1 MGKGNLVGFFIKVIV
16 IYFFL
21 SYNVQV
27 LAFTKSLLVNQQIS
41 MTKYI

>member
-1 MGKGNLVGFFIKVIV
+1 MGKGNLVCVFYKINSYLFFV
-16 IYFFL
+16 L
-21 SYNVQV
+21 NVQV